1 MKLRILKR
9 SWSTN
14 AARGLLEYTLHVEV
28 GTKRAREV
36 LKVKQV
42 MPDGPYVEVY
52 RRRIEREA
60 METIGRMTLEK
71 LIEME
76 KG

>member
-14 AARGLLEYTLHVEV
+14 AARGLEEYTLQVEV
-28 GTKRAREV
+28 GVKKSREV

-42 MPDGPYVEVY
+42 MPSGPYVEVY

-60 METIGRMTLEK
+60 LETIGRMALEK
-71 LIEME
+71 LIEM
-76 KG
+76 GHG